1 MSSHASP
8 HSMVS
13 VMTHEFRAIA
23 PVRMAER
30 KIVAAEAETSNRAT
44 EKSERSSPIVI
55 AIKLVS
61 VIIGVMAL
69 GALTASALVLDRSL
83 VGLGFCVALLIMLF
97 IGMPLIF
104 ASLADAMDA
113 HHAADGGDLSLR
125 R

>member
-1 MSSHASP
+1 
-8 HSMVS
+8 MVS